1 MIGTVN
7 SDSVMLE
14 SCPEFL
20 AVWRAGQPAKGQ
32 SDPCTVG
39 ASYPLEVEDYPDGSD
54 GPLSRDALDED
65 FARRHH
71 VAALQTTYCS
81 QSPSE
86 LIAALAPC

>member
-7 SDSVMLE
+7 SDSVMLQ
-14 SCPEFL
+14 SCPVVQ
-20 AVWRAGQPAKGQ
+20 AVWRAGQPAKGL

-54 GPLSRDALDED
+54 GLPSRHALGED
-65 FARRHH
+65 FAWRHH
-71 VAALQTTYCS
+71 VATLQTTYCS
-81 QSPSE
+81 QSSCE